1 MYTFYLQQQYQQFFC
16 IAVPFAKWSLIIMES
31 IGINFLLPSYKLQTV
46 VRCGDSTGIDF
57 WLNVNELQISFF
69 IYTVHHLSL
78 QNLHFAWQ
86 KYFVPGCH
94 AQQ

>member
-1 MYTFYLQQQYQQFFC
+1 MYTFYLQQQYQQYFC
-16 IAVPFAKWSLIIMES
+16 IALTLAKCFLIVMES
-31 IGINFLLPSYKLQTV
+31 IGIDFLLPSYKPQFV
-46 VRCGDSTGIDF
+46 ADRGDSAGIDF

-78 QNLHFAWQ
+78 QNLHFALQ

>member
-1 MYTFYLQQQYQQFFC
+1 
-16 IAVPFAKWSLIIMES
+16 MES

-86 KYFVPGCH
+86 KYFVPGYR